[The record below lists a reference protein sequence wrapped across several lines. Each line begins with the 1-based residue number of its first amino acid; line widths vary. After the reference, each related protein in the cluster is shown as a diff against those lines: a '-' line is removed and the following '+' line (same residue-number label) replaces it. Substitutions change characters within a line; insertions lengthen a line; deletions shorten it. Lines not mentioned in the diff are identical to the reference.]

1 VLALLRFY
9 STAQGLENEYD
20 RLLAD
25 HDALKRRL
33 ARFDS
38 TFESGG
44 GSKKGM

>member
-1 VLALLRFY
+1 MAGSAV
-9 STAQGLENEYD
+9 QGLENEYD

-38 TFESGG
+38 SFENT
-44 GSKKGM
+44 GSKKGS